1 MQHIGVRGKP
11 TELAASRTSE
21 LSSTSPALRLQGFL
35 PTCSLQEGCKPSAC
49 AAEVRRD
56 LTLIILRGLSPSAGE
71 ARYVK
76 NKKKTLPFLL
86 S

>member
-1 MQHIGVRGKP
+1 MVNAFFVSAQQKYKGTMVATKAG
-11 TELAASRTSE
+11 ESLASQN
-21 LSSTSPALRLQGFL
+21 P
-35 PTCSLQEGCKPSAC
+35 KM
-49 AAEVRRD
+49 AEVRRD